1 MLDLLYSRRSIRKYT
16 SQSIEPEKIEKIIE
30 AALLSPTSRN
40 REAWEFVVV
49 TDKVSLNALSVSK
62 PGTAIMLSEAPLA
75 IVVCGNPLDSDA
87 WIEDCS
93 IAAIIIQLAA
103 HDLGLGSCWIQMRG
117 RSFDGQVSSS
127 EYIKKRW
134 SYLIILKSNVSSRSD
149 TQLKSREKETKV
161 CFHIIRFSEKH
172 NHLFHQYY
180 KK

>member
-49 TDKVSLNALSVSK
+49 TDKVALKALSVSK
-62 PGTAIMLSEAPLA
+62 PGTAIMLTGAPLA
-75 IVVCGNPLDSDA
+75 IVVCGNPLDSDV

-117 RSFDGQVSSS
+117 RSFDGQISSS
-127 EYIKKRW
+127 EYIKKTMELPDHLEIECIISIGYPAEIKRKRDKSLL
-134 SYLIILKSNVSSRSD
+134 SYN
-149 TQLKSREKETKV
+149 KV
-161 CFHIIRFSEKH
+161 FRKA
-172 NHLFHQYY
+172 
-180 KK
+180 